1 MGQTGQKVLSDID
14 FKGKVRLPK
23 LTDHAGYSKI
33 VVVDQNNALR
43 SADKP
48 PISKVFDTLAE
59 MTLFLTNP
67 ARYAGQIVSCKEA
80 EGEVFILSNTMDSW
94 ILAAQQGPP
103 GEKGDKP
110 SHNWNHTSLRFENPD
125 GSWGS
130 FVNLEGPAGPPGMD
144 GEDFSAFGL
153 TYSHSGT
160 ISSSQTSVVNI
171 LPDNVLLNN
180 GLYVIHV
187 VMHFIGSHQDNK
199 FSLKR
204 MMDFSLYVTSDESG
218 NKSLTS
224 DLKVSHHSG
233 VHVLMDEMLYPP
245 APTQVN
251 NLEESLLKTELDTT
265 SQNYKAVLMVRHY
278 LDAFTGS
285 HFNMQYK
292 LQTQYHHIGVIA
304 FQNLLLNSFFSQW
317 IDSSTPLIWTSE
329 HNQRTR
335 STDSLMGDYSLRIAH
350 SFAYSGGRSD
360 EQPFSDQ
367 NASGVSVR
375 YDAEIWVKGHGEIRI
390 GILRPGY
397 TVHDYCPWVAIQ
409 TSSWT
414 AITHSSTK
422 DNRTG
427 TEGNFRIQHQR
438 GGHFQNV
445 DLRIDQTKLEPIIQ
459 S

>member
-1 MGQTGQKVLSDID
+1 MGQTRKVLSDIS
-14 FKGKVRLPK
+14 FKGRVSLPGISDYA
-23 LTDHAGYSKI
+23 DHSKI
-33 VVVDQNNALR
+33 VVLDTGNRLR

-48 PISKVFDTLAE
+48 PLSKVFDTLAE
-59 MTLFLTNP
+59 MSQYLTNP

-80 EGEVFILSNTMDSW
+80 EGDIFILSNTMDSW

-130 FVNLEGPAGPPGMD
+130 FVNLQGPTGPPGLD
-144 GEDFSAFGL
+144 GENFAAFGL
-153 TYSHSGT
+153 TFSASGT
-160 ISSSQTSVVNI
+160 ISSDQTQAINI

-180 GLYVIHV
+180 GLYVINV
-187 VMHFIGSHQDNK
+187 IIHFIGAHQDNL

-204 MMDFSLYVTSDESG
+204 IMDFSLHVSSDESG
-218 NKSLTS
+218 NKSLVS
-224 DLKVSHHSG
+224 DLKVTHHSG
-233 VHVLMDEMLYPP
+233 VHVLMDEQLYPP
-245 APTQVN
+245 APDQVN
-251 NLEESLLKTELDTT
+251 SLDETLLYTELDTEV
-265 SQNYKAVLMVRHY
+265 QNYKAVLMARHY
-278 LDAFTGS
+278 LNGITGS
-285 HFNMQYK
+285 HFPLQYE
-292 LQTQYHHIGVIA
+292 LQTQYHQIGLIT

-329 HNQRTR
+329 HNQRSR

-350 SFAYSGGRSD
+350 SFAYTGGRSD
-360 EQPFSDQ
+360 EQVFVDQ
-367 NASGVSVR
+367 NASGKSVR

-397 TVHDYCPWVAIQ
+397 SVHDYSPWTAIQ
-409 TSSWT
+409 TSNWM

-445 DLRIDQTKLEPIIQ
+445 DLRIDKTKLEPVVQ